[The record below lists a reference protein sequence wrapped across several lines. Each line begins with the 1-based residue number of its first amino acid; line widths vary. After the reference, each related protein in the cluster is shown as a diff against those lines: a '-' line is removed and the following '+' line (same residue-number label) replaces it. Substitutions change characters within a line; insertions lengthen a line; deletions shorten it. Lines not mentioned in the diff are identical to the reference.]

1 MTNRSHSKDIWLAVR
16 THFLL
21 DGLILMLGVAL
32 GSVLRFN
39 DPLPVRLTDY
49 LPAILA
55 AGFALPCMIYGA
67 GLYSNRIHIRHR
79 YRLVV
84 LALCYGGSLIL
95 MLSLGS
101 LILNARL
108 GRGVLLISMPLT
120 YLMLVLHH
128 GLLIRRSLGVR
139 DRVVMLVSSD
149 ADMLVWQRLKKV
161 GAPFYQL
168 TGLVDTRQEFTEG
181 GASVDPGHS
190 VLEDLPEL
198 VTNLRIDSV
207 LCTKSQLR
215 DPRLANVL
223 RNVSF
228 SGVRLV
234 TLADIMEDAYRL
246 VPLSLVDLEWLLHAS
261 TLPHRSYVRKWKR
274 LFDVVI
280 SLVVGLLSFP
290 ILLAGMIWV
299 RLASPGGPV
308 FFRQIRSGRLGKTF
322 QVLKLRTMRVDA
334 EANGPQWAK
343 KNDNRTFPGGGLLR
357 KFRVDEIP
365 QLLNILRGEMSFVG
379 PRPERPEFE
388 DQLALEIPYF
398 RERLLVAPGLTG
410 WAQVNYPYGA
420 TVDDAR
426 RKLEYDLYYMKH
438 MTITL
443 DLFILLDTARI
454 VIGGGVNQRSELES
468 VVRDLAGVASRVDA
482 TANTLG

>member
-1 MTNRSHSKDIWLAVR
+1 MTNRSNSKDIWLAVR
-16 THFLL
+16 AHFLL
-21 DGLILMLGVAL
+21 DGLILIIGIVV

-39 DPLPVRLTDY
+39 DPLPDRLADY
-49 LPAILA
+49 VPAVLVA
-55 AGFALPCMIYGA
+55 AFALPCLIYGA
-67 GLYSNRIHIRHR
+67 GLYSNRLHIRHR

-84 LALCYGGSLIL
+84 LLLCYAGALVL

-128 GLLIRRSLGVR
+128 GVLIRRSLGVKE
-139 DRVVMLVSSD
+139 RVVMLVSDD
-149 ADMLVWQRLKKV
+149 ADLVLWQQLK
-161 GAPFYQL
+161 GLRTPFYQL
-168 TGLVDTRQEFTEG
+168 TGMVDTRTKEVSIPG
-181 GASVDPGHS
+181 GSVW
-190 VLEDLPEL
+190 EDLPEL
-198 VTNLRIDSV
+198 AENLKIDSV
-207 LCTKSQLR
+207 LCTKTQLR

-223 RNVSF
+223 RNISF
-228 SGVRLV
+228 AGVRLV
-234 TLADIMEDAYRL
+234 TMADIMEDAYRM

-280 SLVVGLLSFP
+280 SLAVGILSFP

-299 RLASPGGPV
+299 RLMSPEGPV
-308 FFRQIRSGRLGKTF
+308 FFRQIRNGRLGKPF
-322 QVLKLRTMRVDA
+322 QVLKLRTMRMDA

-343 KNDNRTFPGGGLLR
+343 SNDNRTFFGGGLLR

-388 DQLALEIPYF
+388 DQLAQEIPYF

-420 TVDDAR
+420 TIEDAR

-438 MTITL
+438 MTLTL

-454 VIGGGVNQRSELES
+454 VLGGGVKERREIDLNVRELAS
-468 VVRDLAGVASRVDA
+468 VRPVVDPA
-482 TANTLG
+482 TSSLG